1 MEDIHRVLI
10 RLITMFVC
18 ASSHVFA
25 FSYMSALLLLTES
38 TRDLISPIGQT
49 FAKQG
54 REDKSQVRN
63 EHSNNL
69 IYSDELFPGKC
80 LDFLIDP
87 GNALVSRMVHLY
99 LAGGAEGK
107 PMAAECTLQF
117 SLLIVL
123 IFPFSPLTMF
133 LLVSDLVTKV
143 TKWKDIMLVNIESG
157 DNEP

>member
-1 MEDIHRVLI
+1 MSL
-10 RLITMFVC
+10 LC
-18 ASSHVFA
+18 
-25 FSYMSALLLLTES
+25 SYMSALLLLTES

-54 REDKSQVRN
+54 REGKSQVRN

-143 TKWKDIMLVNIESG
+143 TKWKDIMVYIPIPNCG
-157 DNEP
+157 DPKIYKRQMFFRISSSQN